1 MYTCRDVARLL
12 YDYAERLISVA
23 DQQGV
28 DKHMVGCP
36 ACEAF
41 LKTYQ
46 DTIHRSRHLRCD
58 EIPDEVSQRLK
69 AFLQSKQQN
78 KSSDNGAQHDV

>member
-12 YDYAERLISVA
+12 YDYAERLISA
-23 DQQGV
+23 EDQQGV
-28 DKHMVGCP
+28 DKHMAGCA

-46 DTIHRSRHLRCD
+46 DTIHRSRQLRSD
-58 EIPDEVSQRLK
+58 EIPPEVSQRLK
-69 AFLQSKQQN
+69 AFLKSKEQN
-78 KSSDNGAQHDV
+78 KSPDNGAQHDV